1 MRNIAAL
8 FSMLM
13 PGFGQ
18 IYNRQFL
25 KGVFLLIVEHY
36 DNVYG
41 NINYAIHLDLNGF
54 HQKALEVTNFQYM
67 LFYPGFYAYTVWDAW
82 YYAKPNA
89 DKTKSA
95 VPFFIGGVLGEFGAI
110 FATRLSIPT
119 LTVGL
124 LMILPMI
131 GGMIFFR
138 NQ

>member
-18 IYNRQFL
+18 LYNRQLL
-25 KGVFLLIVEHY
+25 KGVFLVIAEHY
-36 DNVYG
+36 DNVFG
-41 NINYAIHLDLNGF
+41 HINQAIHLDLNGF
-54 HQKALEVTNFQYM
+54 HQKALEAANFQYV

-82 YYAKPNA
+82 YHAKPNA
-89 DKTKSA
+89 DKKKSA
-95 VPFFIGGVLGEFGAI
+95 IPFLIGGFLGEFGAI
-110 FATRLSIPT
+110 FATRLAIPT

-124 LMILPMI
+124 LMIIPMI
-131 GGMIFFR
+131 CGMIVLR